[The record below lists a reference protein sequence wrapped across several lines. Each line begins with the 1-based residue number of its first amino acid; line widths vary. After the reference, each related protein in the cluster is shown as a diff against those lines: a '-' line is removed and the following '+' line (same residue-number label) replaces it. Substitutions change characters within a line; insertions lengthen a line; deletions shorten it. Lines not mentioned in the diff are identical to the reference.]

1 MNINKAI
8 EHFKWSLQNKW
19 KPTETDVEAINS
31 IIKFTKEKHEKQY
44 NDNQLFGKLYIY
56 VLGEYINFYKSS
68 VQSDLPQ
75 KELHKLLDRPINQI
89 ISEFTT
95 KANDAERYL
104 RLKEAGLSG
113 EHPATIPEAQ
123 KEIERSKIASIGM
136 KIFDDIIT
144 EDEATDNLIEMVNLA
159 LNDYE

>member
-8 EHFKWSLQNKW
+8 EHLKFRFKNHW
-19 KPTETDVEAINS
+19 KPTEKDVEAINS

-56 VLGEYINFYKSS
+56 VLGEYINFYRSS
-68 VQSDLPQ
+68 VTSDLPQ
-75 KELHKLLDRPINQI
+75 KELHKLLDRPIQQI

-95 KANDAERYL
+95 KANDVERIL
-104 RLKEAGLSG
+104 RLKQEGLSG

-144 EDEATDNLIEMVNLA
+144 EHEATDNLIELVNLA
-159 LNDYE
+159 LNEYE